1 MEDIKRI
8 KRELVAKG
16 HILDYYHDTVQ
27 ISNGNVAVWDFIA
40 HKGAAAVVPVL
51 EDGRILMVK

>member
-1 MEDIKRI
+1 MNDIKRI

-27 ISNGNVAVWDFIA
+27 ISNGNVVVWDFIG

-51 EDGRILMVK
+51 EEEEYLW